1 MLGLATKKDIKK
13 IERDLEITSDTI
25 KKDIT
30 NITTSQKDNI
40 TYLSGKIKEVEKL
53 VRDKVHEP
61 SPRTSTEKHIKK
73 VVNDQK
79 LLKAIHSCIKEGYST
94 NRIREDIMLRFGIGK
109 TKFFKYLNL
118 VRDKV
123 HEPSPRTSIIKIK
136 EEGKN
141 I

>member
-61 SPRTSTEKHIKK
+61 SPRTS
-73 VVNDQK
+73 
-79 LLKAIHSCIKEGYST
+79 
-94 NRIREDIMLRFGIGK
+94 
-109 TKFFKYLNL
+109 
-118 VRDKV
+118 
-123 HEPSPRTSIIKIK
+123 IIKIK